1 MIAGSLPSLRLLINK
16 ARKGPDSDDLS
27 GGPGARP
34 AGNTDLVT
42 FGSAPVAK
50 SRGRSYKSPT
60 ETGISTTTIFAQGEG
75 DWRRLRD
82 SSSAT
87 RVEPEVDQ
95 DLATKGIRADYS
107 YQVELTDRSPGVKGP
122 VGDKE

>member
-1 MIAGSLPSLRLLINK
+1 V
-16 ARKGPDSDDLS
+16 S
-27 GGPGARP
+27 GGPGGRP

-42 FGSAPVAK
+42 FGSVPVAR

-60 ETGISTTTIFAQGEG
+60 ETGTSTTTIFAQGEG

-87 RVEPEVDQ
+87 RVETELDS

-107 YQVELTDRSPGVKGP
+107 YQVELTDRSPGMRGP
-122 VGDKE
+122 IRDTE